1 MLGFLGVRLLR
12 WLHAKAGELCARGT
26 ASRVATATETRWGV
40 KFARDEKVRGNQ
52 SIPYTVGGVSIRRRE
67 ARLQR
72 SSRSSHFKPTSS
84 HVSTRNFFYP
94 TRETPTRP
102 HSMNWGTRY
111 TVKLVNAGGVATHKL
126 SQLLQIQRLRLP
138 PLGST
143 TTCACTVGSCS
154 CDSASLSYSSTSV
167 ASRTVT

>member
-111 TVKLVNAGGVATHKL
+111 TVHGKTGQCRRCGDTQAVATSSNSTLALTTSWFNNHVCL
-126 SQLLQIQRLRLP
+126 HRGELLM
-138 PLGST
+138 
-143 TTCACTVGSCS
+143 
-154 CDSASLSYSSTSV
+154 
-167 ASRTVT
+167 